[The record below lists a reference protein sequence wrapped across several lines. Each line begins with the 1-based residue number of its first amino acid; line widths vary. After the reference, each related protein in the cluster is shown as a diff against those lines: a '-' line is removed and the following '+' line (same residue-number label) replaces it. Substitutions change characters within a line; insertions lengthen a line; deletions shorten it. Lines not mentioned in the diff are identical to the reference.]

1 MLPCPDIF
9 VNSVPFVV
17 ATLQIKVGE
26 RMCWMFSCLCLYLD
40 LIPTP
45 QQGEGEREF
54 FTKEQVG
61 VGMDRDL
68 SNLSPSPTY
77 CPQCFLLFLLTAL
90 SSALEK
96 VLGIVHREGTTWK
109 KQWFKLY
116 WIGHIKCILY
126 PDLTYSF
133 KTAVVSARLLVSYL
147 NSPPLLPVG
156 SLPGLSSP
164 CPEAKPVPKTKTPF

>member
-26 RMCWMFSCLCLYLD
+26 RMCRMFSCLCLYLD

-54 FTKEQVG
+54 FTIERVG
-61 VGMDRDL
+61 VGMGRDL

-77 CPQCFLLFLLTAL
+77 
-90 SSALEK
+90 
-96 VLGIVHREGTTWK
+96 
-109 KQWFKLY
+109 
-116 WIGHIKCILY
+116 
-126 PDLTYSF
+126 
-133 KTAVVSARLLVSYL
+133 
-147 NSPPLLPVG
+147 
-156 SLPGLSSP
+156 
-164 CPEAKPVPKTKTPF
+164 